1 MSNHD
6 KVNKE
11 AEEIAKAASLE
22 EDDIEEIT
30 NQQAVQSALG
40 FYLPSIMEMGKKNYE
55 ERKIKSPNVFRIKED
70 KNLEEELPAFS
81 NLLTNK
87 SKEENVCKLEIFNNL
102 KENTLFLNQAVPYVK
117 LYKTVR
123 NSEGKYIHIEL
134 PFDVVAGQQTGE
146 KETLIKKITNGG
158 SGGSVGM
165 VDFSW
170 KTEGK
175 NEGNN
180 SIYTVNFKITMQ
192 DANEL
197 EKVRNQLGDQKV
209 AIIDLLYYGF
219 LDRGKDAN
227 MQYDQE
233 YLQFKAEVGFNF
245 PSSYDKYKDFFKTTL
260 HLSVYKHNFSFSDT
274 GKVEL
279 DIIAIGNI
287 EADFSNKTK
296 YNILEVEE
304 VKKIKATIECLYEMS
319 KMTVEEDVKN
329 YLASIDKE
337 KATKISDTMDKLR
350 VAIEV
355 DNSAERNTF
364 MTVGIVVGVVA
375 GVLLAIPSGGASL
388 AATAAALGTSA
399 GAIAGAGALGALGAV
414 ATDTIIEAVVED
426 KWDVKTFREGVKQTI
441 IILKNELK
449 KAKINALSNIL
460 TKLRDG
466 NKINFLTLTKANFE
480 SIKVF
485 SSLQGELNTKKLD
498 ILKKQLEELQN
509 KQPSNDKIDG
519 AEKIDFIKVEEES
532 WTFANIM
539 QHGFSGFYIKDYD
552 TEAKSR
558 KKDFRKLVEDK
569 FGEDAEVID
578 YVYFGDFL
586 QEVVNADS
594 DLKNN
599 INLFLPPFSF
609 YDYKSTFNDTG
620 TNNKIQSSLTLKT
633 NGEIK
638 NYNVI
643 NMHKKYGN
651 VYFTPISIDT
661 IVKWF
666 EDHIKSTEE
675 KAYSFNNFIKFCFSD
690 LLKQN
695 IGVKVASGSPS
706 NSIRFNPFF
715 FNADDKDLRTTFVDQ
730 EKNSPT
736 DRISISNLSRF
747 YKIRDNEIIQFTNL
761 KKNIAFISMSEINL
775 DFYQGEHDKDC
786 ENGILY
792 LPLNNM
798 SGFVKKINFARDDDA
813 RLETANITAASDNAP
828 DKIIPQVYHANVEMF
843 GNCFFEPGNLVFI
856 EANYPGVGIRNATLN
871 KIGLGGYFRI
881 IEIQNKISV
890 GGFST
895 TLRCMWEMNAD
906 GNKTVNLNSSST
918 GKIRI
923 LTGKE
928 KIGNA

>member
-6 KVNKE
+6 KDNKE

-22 EDDIEEIT
+22 EEDIEEIT

-55 ERKIKSPNVFRIKED
+55 EREIKSPNVFRIKED

-87 SKEENVCKLEIFNNL
+87 SKDERMCDLEIFNNL

-123 NSEGKYIHIEL
+123 SKDGKYIHIEL
-134 PFDVVAGQQTGE
+134 PFDVVAGQKTGE
-146 KETLIKKITNGG
+146 KETLVQKIINGG

-197 EKVRNQLGDQKV
+197 EKVRNQLGEQKV

-245 PSSYDKYKDFFKTTL
+245 PSSYDKYKNFFKTTL
-260 HLSVYKHNFSFSDT
+260 HLSIYKHNFSFSDT

-304 VKKIKATIECLYEMS
+304 VKKLKATIECLYEMS

-337 KATKISDTMDKLR
+337 KATKISDTMEKLR
-350 VAIEV
+350 AAIEI
-355 DNSAERNTF
+355 DNSEERNTA
-364 MTVGIVVGVVA
+364 MIAGVVA
-375 GVLLAIPSGGASL
+375 GIIIGIGIVAAIPTG
-388 AATAAALGTSA
+388 GTSA
-399 GAIAGAGALGALGAV
+399 LGAAAIATSIVGATGTAGAGLAAAGDAV
-414 ATDTIIEAVVED
+414 VEAAVED
-426 KWDVKTFREGVKQTI
+426 KWNVKTFREGVKETI
-441 IILKNELK
+441 KILKNELK
-449 KAKINALSNIL
+449 KAKINALSSIL
-460 TKLRDG
+460 NKLRDT
-466 NKINFLTLTKANFE
+466 NKVNFLTLTKANFE

-485 SSLQGELNTKKLD
+485 SSLQGELNTRKLD
-498 ILKKQLEELQN
+498 ILKKQLEELQS

-532 WTFANIM
+532 WTFSNVM

-552 TEAKSR
+552 TEADSR
-558 KKDFRKLVEDK
+558 KKDFRKLVEDN

-586 QEVVNADS
+586 QEIINADS

-609 YDYKSTFNDTG
+609 YDYKSTFDSIG
-620 TNNKIQSSLTLKT
+620 PNNKTQSSLTLKT
-633 NGEIK
+633 SGEIK

-666 EDHIKSTEE
+666 EDHVKSTEE

-715 FNADDKDLRTTFVDQ
+715 FNADDKDLKTNFVDQ
-730 EKNSPT
+730 QENSPT
-736 DRISISNLSRF
+736 DKISISSLSRF
-747 YKIRDNEIIQFTNL
+747 YKTRDNEIIQFTNL
-761 KKNIAFISMSEINL
+761 KKNIAFISMAESNL
-775 DFYQGEHDKDC
+775 DFYQGDHDKDC

-881 IEIQNKISV
+881 IEIQNKVSL

-906 GNKTVNLNSSST
+906 GNKSENLNSPHT

-928 KIGNA
+928 KIQNA

>member
-1 MSNHD
+1 MSNQD

-22 EDDIEEIT
+22 EENIEDISDEQTI
-30 NQQAVQSALG
+30 QSALG
-40 FYLPSIMEMGKKNYE
+40 FYLPSIMQRGEKLYYQRAEKSKN
-55 ERKIKSPNVFRIKED
+55 IFLIKED
-70 KNLEEELPAFS
+70 KNLKEELPAFS

-87 SKEENVCKLEIFNNL
+87 SKDERICDLEIFNNL

-123 NSEGKYIHIEL
+123 SKEGKYVHIEL
-134 PFDVVAGQQTGE
+134 PFDVVAGQKTGE
-146 KETLIKKITNGG
+146 KETLVQKIINGG

-197 EKVRNQLGDQKV
+197 EKVRNQLGEQRV

-219 LDRGKDAN
+219 LDRGEDAN

-245 PSSYDKYKDFFKTTL
+245 PSSYQKYNNFFKTTL
-260 HLSVYKHNFSFSDT
+260 HLSVYKHNFSFNSS
-274 GKVEL
+274 GQVEL

-304 VKKIKATIECLYEMS
+304 VKKIKAAIESLKEMS
-319 KMTVEEDVKN
+319 AMTSKVQVEEYLRSIPLERQKRIKN
-329 YLASIDKE
+329 AIGEIQRRL
-337 KATKISDTMDKLR
+337 
-350 VAIEV
+350 IEV
-355 DNSAERNTF
+355 ENSSGVKIAA
-364 MTVGIVVGVVA
+364 GIGIA
-375 GVLLAIPSGGASL
+375 IGITALVLSSIPTGGATL
-388 AATAAALGTSA
+388 VAAAALA
-399 GAIAGAGALGALGAV
+399 GGGGALVGATGEAL
-414 ATDTIIEAVVED
+414 IEDDWNLAD
-426 KWDVKTFREGVKQTI
+426 FREGVKESI
-441 IILKNELK
+441 KALKNELK
-449 KAKINALSNIL
+449 KSQTLALQRVLSNL
-460 TKLRDG
+460 QAEQ
-466 NKINFLTLTKANFE
+466 KINFLTLTKPNFE
-480 SIKVF
+480 ALRAF
-485 SSLQGELNTKKLD
+485 SSIQGELSETRID
-498 ILKKQLEELQN
+498 FLKQQINEVNN
-509 KQPSNDKIDG
+509 KQPEQSEIDKDAKI
-519 AEKIDFIKVEEES
+519 IDFFNIDEES
-532 WTFANIM
+532 FIWQNLFEYGI
-539 QHGFSGFYIKDYD
+539 SGWYGIEDIETD
-552 TEAKSR
+552 TKAR
-558 KKDFRKLVEDK
+558 KKELRQMMEKKYGKEDV
-569 FGEDAEVID
+569 EVID
-578 YVYFGDFL
+578 FVYFGDFL
-586 QEVVNADS
+586 QAIIDQDDS
-594 DLKNN
+594 LKEN

-609 YDYKSTFNDTG
+609 YDYKTVFQNIKNR
-620 TNNKIQSSLTLKT
+620 TNNERLKVSS
-633 NGEIK
+633 NGETK
-638 NYNVI
+638 YYNVI
-643 NMHKKYGN
+643 DIHKKYGN
-651 VYFTPISIDT
+651 IYFAPISVDT
-661 IVKWF
+661 IIKWF
-666 EDHIKSTEE
+666 EDNIKSTEE
-675 KAYSFNNFIKFCFSD
+675 KSYSFNNFIKFCFSD

-695 IGVKVASGSPS
+695 IATRIAPGSPS
-706 NSIRFNPFF
+706 NSIRFNPYF
-715 FNADDKDLRTTFVDQ
+715 FNADSSEQSFIADGQ
-730 EKNSPT
+730 
-736 DRISISNLSRF
+736 ISISELSRF
-747 YKIRDNEIIQFTNL
+747 YKTRDTEIIQFTNL
-761 KKNIAFISMSEINL
+761 KKNIAFISMAESNL
-775 DFYQGEHDKDC
+775 DFYQGDHDKDC

-798 SGFVKKINFARDDDA
+798 HGFVKKINFARDDDA
-813 RLETANITAASDNAP
+813 RLEAANITAASDNAP

-906 GNKTVNLNSSST
+906 GNKSVNLNSPNT

-923 LTGKE
+923 LQNKSGGT
-928 KIGNA
+928 NA